1 MLNSVRVVG
10 VAALLSLAGC
20 DSGTEDTDET
30 YQPERLPGE
39 FRDSRITRNFYPDAR
54 WATGSEGASCATENA
69 YLETRNGRVR
79 VYGST
84 AYSETT
90 FRLTANEIDSRIDK
104 VLSYFEYRW
113 RDFVYERPSNTPYPR
128 QVIACLNN
136 VLTHGG
142 FAVGS
147 LSGITVAPYH
157 NEWPGDAGTL
167 LDNAL
172 YAFVIENMAG
182 TVNYASSPAW
192 LTEGQAASASGLDA
206 IEPYRHYDQNPLTE
220 VSPSI
225 EHSVLAYDY
234 LVAANGVD
242 AVTVL
247 WLALREKEGDAGFR
261 NVFDA
266 SNLQD
271 QAGVPLSYERF
282 IRDYHD
288 LINATY

>member
-20 DSGTEDTDET
+20 DSGTEDTDEA

-69 YLETRNGRVR
+69 YFETRNGRVR

-104 VLSYFEYRW
+104 VLSYF
-113 RDFVYERPSNTPYPR
+113 
-128 QVIACLNN
+128 
-136 VLTHGG
+136 
-142 FAVGS
+142 
-147 LSGITVAPYH
+147 
-157 NEWPGDAGTL
+157 
-167 LDNAL
+167 
-172 YAFVIENMAG
+172 ENMAG